1 MFTHKFFGAGNSCE
15 LLEQHAIL
23 GFKNI
28 LVCQMIYAMVYDF
41 PFIAVIRTLADLC
54 KNGLAALNFASKG
67 YHAYEKRPR
76 IAIFW

>member
-41 PFIAVIRTLADLC
+41 PFIAFIRTLADLC
-54 KNGLAALNFASKG
+54 KWSGSLKLCF
-67 YHAYEKRPR
+67 ER
-76 IAIFW
+76 ISRL